1 MRKMRVI
8 VKRPDEIYGHVCNI
22 SDSLQNLQ
30 KTVGGY
36 IEAVYLTDE
45 VAVLCNEEGLLKNLP
60 FNMKVHNNE
69 LHGTI
74 IVVGL
79 EMDEFTDLGITFD
92 DWKYLV
98 DVFNSED
105 KLKVPKNCADLIWHV
120 VNEDDPGTFPT
131 TKDYILLSFSN
142 FTLPCVGRCE
152 GNEDEGFRFYE
163 GDDEESLAS
172 YGLFVNAWMPMPKRC
187 EVEE

>member
-1 MRKMRVI
+1 MKKMRVI
-8 VKRPDEIYGHVCNI
+8 VKRPDEVYGPVCNI

-98 DVFNSED
+98 DVFNSQD

-120 VNEDDPGTFPT
+120 VNEDDPGTFPKT
-131 TKDYILLSFSN
+131 DDYIMLSFEN
-142 FTLPCVGRCE
+142 CTLPSIGRCE
-152 GNEDEGFRFYE
+152 GNEDEGFTFFD
-163 GDDEESLAS
+163 GDDETPLTQM
-172 YGLFVNAWMPMPKRC
+172 GFIVNAWMPLPKRM
-187 EVEE
+187 EME